1 MAKGLTTTVVH
12 ADRQA
17 EIEHGAVHKPMHA
30 AVAYGY
36 RSSRD
41 LAAVFQ
47 GNKPG
52 HVYGRQGNPTTAALE
67 AKVSLMEQGSGTVC
81 FSTGMAAIGSMMVAM
96 LRKGD
101 HLVASQF
108 LFGNTNSL
116 LQTLSAIG
124 VEVTLADAT
133 DVACI
138 AQALRPDTRM
148 VFVETIA
155 NPATQVADLAAIGEL
170 CAARGVVYVVDNTMT
185 SPWLFLP
192 RSVKAS
198 LSINSLTKWIG
209 GHGNALG
216 GAVTDTGLFDWST
229 YPNIAPA
236 YRKGNPAGWGLQQI
250 RKKGLRDIGATLSA
264 EHAHRLA
271 TGAETLVLRL
281 ARASDNAEG
290 LAQWLQAQPG
300 VARVAYPGLA
310 SHPQHARARAMF
322 RRFGALLSFELR
334 EGIDCFDFLD
344 ALQVVIKS
352 SHLGDTRTLAIPVAH
367 TIFFEMGAAQR
378 AQMGIGESMIRLS
391 VGIEDF
397 DDLRADF
404 EQAMAKVGGVSAA

>member
-404 EQAMAKVGGVSAA
+404 EQAMAKVGGGSAA

>member
-1 MAKGLTTTVVH
+1 VTRGLTTRILH

-17 EIEHGAVHKPMHA
+17 PIEHGAVHKPMHA

-36 RSSRD
+36 SASRD

-47 GNKPG
+47 GEKPG

-67 AKVSLMEQGSGTVC
+67 AKVSLMEQAVGTVC
-81 FSTGMAAIGSMMVAM
+81 FSTGMAAIGSMMFAL
-96 LRKGD
+96 LRRGD
-101 HLVASQF
+101 HVVSSQF

-116 LQTLSAIG
+116 LQTVAGIG

-133 DVACI
+133 DARAI
-138 AQALRPDTRM
+138 EAALRPETRI

-155 NPATQVADLAAIGEL
+155 NPATQVADLEGIGAL
-170 CAARGVVYVVDNTMT
+170 CRARGLIYVVDNTMT

-192 RSVKAS
+192 RSVGAS
-198 LSINSLTKWIG
+198 LSVNSLTKWIG

-216 GAVTDTGLFDWST
+216 GAVSDTGLFDWST
-229 YPNIAPA
+229 YSNIAAP
-236 YRKGNPAGWGLQQI
+236 YRKGNPANWGMQQI

-271 TGAETLVLRL
+271 IGAETLTLRME
-281 ARASDNAEG
+281 RACDNAMR

-310 SHPQHARARAMF
+310 THPQHARAAALF
-322 RRFGALLSFELR
+322 RHFGGLLSFELR

-352 SHLGDTRTLAIPVAH
+352 SHLGDTRTLSIPVAH

-378 AQMGIGESMIRLS
+378 ARMGIGESMIRLS
-391 VGIEDF
+391 VGIEDY
-397 DDLRADF
+397 DDLQADF
-404 EQAMAKVGGVSAA
+404 AQALARVGA

>member
-1 MAKGLTTTVVH
+1 MAKGLTTRILH

-17 EIEHGAVHKPMHA
+17 PIEHGSVHKPMHA
-30 AVAYGY
+30 AVAFGY
-36 RSSRD
+36 PSSRD

-47 GNKPG
+47 GDKPG
-52 HVYGRQGNPTTAALE
+52 HVYGRQGNPTTSALE
-67 AKVSLMEQGSGTVC
+67 AKVSLMEEAQGTVC
-81 FSTGMAAIGSMMVAM
+81 FSTGMAAIASMAVAL

-101 HLVASQF
+101 HVVSSQF

-116 LQTLSAIG
+116 WQTLGAIG
-124 VEVTLADAT
+124 VEVTLVDAT
-133 DVACI
+133 GAQAVAE
-138 AQALRPDTRM
+138 ALRPQTRL

-170 CAARGVVYVVDNTMT
+170 CAERGLLYVVDNTMT
-185 SPWLFLP
+185 SPWLFRP
-192 RSVKAS
+192 KSVKAS
-198 LSINSLTKWIG
+198 LVVNSLTKAIG

-216 GAVTDTGLFDWST
+216 GAVSDTGLYDWSA
-229 YPNIAPA
+229 YPHILPA
-236 YRKGNPAGWGLQQI
+236 YKKGSSANWGLQQI
-250 RKKGLRDIGATLSA
+250 RKKGLRDLGATLSA

-271 TGAETLVLRL
+271 VGAETLALRMDRACENALGL
-281 ARASDNAEG
+281 AR
-290 LAQWLQAQPG
+290 WLEQHPAVG
-300 VARVAYPGLA
+300 VVRYPGLA
-310 SHPQHARARAMF
+310 SHPQHERARELF

-334 EGIDCFDFLD
+334 DGIDCFDFLD
-344 ALQVVIKS
+344 ALALVIKS

-397 DDLRADF
+397 DDLREDF
-404 EQAMAKVGGVSAA
+404 AQALARVAG